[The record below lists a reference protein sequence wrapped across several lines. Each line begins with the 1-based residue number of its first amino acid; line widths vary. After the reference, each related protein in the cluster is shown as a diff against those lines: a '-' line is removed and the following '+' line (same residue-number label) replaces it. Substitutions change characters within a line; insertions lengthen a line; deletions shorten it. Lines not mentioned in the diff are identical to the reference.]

1 MSIGA
6 LCVIYLD
13 NFQCELFGLS
23 IIWNVVYLAVL
34 TIWNVYYL
42 AVLTIWYVYY
52 LE

>member
-13 NFQCELFGLS
+13 NFQCELFGLC
-23 IIWNVVYLAVL
+23 IIWNVGYLAVL

-42 AVLTIWYVYY
+42 ECVN
-52 LE
+52 